1 VICDMNAPL
10 IYEEEIT
17 THNAVGNNRILD
29 SYYVQLSL
37 FTLLSILAEE
47 NAFVRMSKLRSS
59 LM

>member
-1 VICDMNAPL
+1 MNAPL